1 MPASQHHFEEFE
13 PHTRLKHLVLQTY
26 LQMWARKLLLRPNA
40 GAIVYYIDACAGRGM
55 DDVGNRGSPVLAA
68 REAGILEGQFRDR
81 FSRNVRLQVVAIE
94 KQASHFR
101 ALRDNLEPFGDR
113 ARAVLGSLSE
123 HFDALSSEMAD
134 APALF
139 FIDPFGIEP
148 LRADVIRAALAR
160 PYAEVLLLFADQAAL
175 RHFGVASAVENL
187 PNESDYAGELFDLT
201 EEERNQVADAR
212 AAREE
217 ALGATPE
224 RCIEIMDAAFGDHAW
239 YDAVNAVPQ
248 DQRRATLRRLFQA
261 FLARAGANRVLPIPI
276 RDARN
281 RHVYYLMHATKSPN
295 GYATMKD
302 AVEGA
307 LKHAS
312 LSGAATDTIRFQVRS
327 DLNAVE
333 RQVRERFA
341 GQTIRW
347 AEDRTNPRGS
357 CVSRYALEDTT
368 AYPSQL
374 KDLKERLAGLR
385 QPGRS
390 IVYRFP
396 GAR

>member
-1 MPASQHHFEEFE
+1 VTKKDHFEEFE
-13 PHTRLKHLVLQTY
+13 PHTRLKHLVLQAY
-26 LQMWARKLLLRPNA
+26 LQMWARKLLLRSNA
-40 GAIVYYIDACAGRGM
+40 GPIVYYIDACAGRGM

-68 REAGILEGQFRDR
+68 REAAILEGQFRDQ

-101 ALRDNLEPFGDR
+101 ALRENLEPFGDR
-113 ARAVLGSLSE
+113 ARAMLGTLSE
-123 HFDALSSEMAD
+123 HFGVLSSEMGE

-148 LRADVIRAALAR
+148 LRADVIRAAMAR

-187 PNESDYAGELFDLT
+187 PDESDYAGELFDLT
-201 EEERNQVADAR
+201 EDDRDQIAGAR

-217 ALGATPE
+217 KLGTTPQ
-224 RCIEIMDAAFGDHAW
+224 RCTEIMDAAFDGHDW
-239 YDAVNAVPQ
+239 YAAVNAVPQ
-248 DQRRATLRRLFQA
+248 DQRRATLRRLYQE
-261 FLARAGANRVLPIPI
+261 FLMRAGAIRVLPIPI
-276 RDARN
+276 RDAGN

-302 AVEGA
+302 AVETA
-307 LKHAS
+307 LRRAP
-312 LSGAATDTIRFQVRS
+312 LSGTATDTIRFLVRS
-327 DLNAVE
+327 DPGAVE
-333 RQVRERFA
+333 RQVRARFA

-347 AEDRTNPRGS
+347 APDRTNPS
-357 CVSRYALEDTT
+357 VACVRRFALEDTA
-368 AYPSQL
+368 AYPSHL
-374 KDLKERLAGLR
+374 EDLKARLAGLR
-385 QPGRS
+385 QPGKS

-396 GAR
+396 GTR